1 MTHTHVLKELG
12 NVTLPL
18 PILLHVIAFPFMTFE
33 DSKDERSIILGRE
46 EKSLSKNEAARDGI
60 GRSSIEA
67 EGNIQAL
74 FPVGE
79 MDFNLPNY
87 PSITAV
93 SRNFHPSYL
102 PIRRSICN

>member
-1 MTHTHVLKELG
+1 MTHVLKELG

-33 DSKDERSIILGRE
+33 DSKDERSIILRRWE
-46 EKSLSKNEAARDGI
+46 EKSLSKNPTRDGI
-60 GRSSIEA
+60 GRYS
-67 EGNIQAL
+67 NIQASL

>member
-1 MTHTHVLKELG
+1 MTHVLKELG

-33 DSKDERSIILGRE
+33 DSKDERSIILRRWE
-46 EKSLSKNEAARDGI
+46 EKSLSKNPTRDGI
-60 GRSSIEA
+60 GRSSTS
-67 EGNIQAL
+67 NIQASL